1 MRRVKSQV
9 GVAVVCAILGF
20 MVAYQFKVLM
30 KQDKALLNTNNKNS
44 TDVTVEIEQYKKQK
58 QELETKVDDLQ
69 NQVKNYEKAAAGKS
83 DATKNMLKEL
93 EDTRIL
99 TGTTDVSGQGIT
111 IYLTPDS
118 KIFGNNIEDHITD
131 KHLVYLVNE
140 LRFAGAEAISINDI
154 RVVSRTGIRNA
165 GNYIL
170 INDEKISPSRR
181 IVIQAIGDKNLL
193 YSAMS
198 FPEVFSDFKGLSD
211 VKFEKTDNIK
221 INKYNKTYK
230 FEYAKPV
237 KE

>member
-181 IVIQAIGDKNLL
+181 IVIQAVGDKNLL

-211 VKFEKTDNIK
+211 VKFEKADNIK

>member
-211 VKFEKTDNIK
+211 VKFEKADNIE

>member
-1 MRRVKSQV
+1 MGRVRSQV

-20 MVAYQFKVLM
+20 MVVYQFKVLM
-30 KQDKALLNTNNKNS
+30 KQDKALNTTNKNS

-58 QELETKVDDLQ
+58 QELETKVNDLQ
-69 NQVKNYEKAAAGKS
+69 NQVKNYEKVAAGKS
-83 DATKNMLKEL
+83 DATKNLLKEL
-93 EDTRIL
+93 EDTRML
-99 TGTTDVSGQGIT
+99 TGVTDVRGQGIT
-111 IYLTPDS
+111 IYLTPDT
-118 KIFGNNIEDHITD
+118 KIFGNNTEDHLTD

-181 IVIQAIGDKNLL
+181 VVIQAIGDKNLL

-198 FPEVFSDFKGLSD
+198 FPEVFTDFKGLCD
-211 VKFEKTDNIK
+211 VKFEKADDIMIK
-221 INKYNKTYK
+221 KYNKTYK
-230 FEYAKPV
+230 FEYAKPA
-237 KE
+237 KQ